1 MASKRKT
8 TTLKTT
14 APKHKLP
21 VTMPT
26 VDYAPTAADK
36 ERQRKYAAEDGLKA
50 LQRADEVRRD
60 KGLMKDVQALAK
72 QQLKA
77 VSK

>member
-8 TTLKTT
+8 TAPKTN
-14 APKHKLP
+14 ALKHKLP

-26 VDYAPTAADK
+26 VDYAPSAADK
-36 ERQRKYAAEDGLKA
+36 ERQRQYKA
-50 LQRADEVRRD
+50 QDALRDLQRADEVRRD
-60 KGLMKDVQALAK
+60 KGLMKDVKALAQ